1 MEKGRNGKV
10 TMQQILEEVLV
21 PRPEHQ
27 QKTEKDRW
35 STHITIEVPNHC
47 SGVATMLIR
56 PDGTRAL
63 QFDSNIPAKELM
75 LDLLFN
81 IIALSEEG

>member
-1 MEKGRNGKV
+1 MEKGKHGKV
-10 TMQQILEEVLV
+10 TMQQILEEALV
-21 PRPEHQ
+21 PGSEHQ
-27 QKTEKDRW
+27 QKAEKNRW
-35 STHITIEVPNHC
+35 NTHITIEVPNHC

>member
-10 TMQQILEEVLV
+10 IMQQILEEVLV
-21 PRPEHQ
+21 PGPEHQ
-27 QKTEKDRW
+27 QKAEKNRW
-35 STHITIEVPNHC
+35 NTHITIEVPNHC
-47 SGVATMLIR
+47 SGVAAMLIR
-56 PDGTRAL
+56 PDGNRAL

>member
-10 TMQQILEEVLV
+10 IMQQILEEVLV
-21 PRPEHQ
+21 PRPEYQ

-56 PDGTRAL
+56 KDGTRAL

-75 LDLLFN
+75 MDLLFN